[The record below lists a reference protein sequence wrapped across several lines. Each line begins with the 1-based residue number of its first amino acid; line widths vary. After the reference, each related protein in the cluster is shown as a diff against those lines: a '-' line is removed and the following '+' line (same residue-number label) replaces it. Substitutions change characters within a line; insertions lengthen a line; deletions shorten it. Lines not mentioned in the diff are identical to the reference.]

1 MSTIKSSA
9 ENLTLN
15 ADGANNDIK
24 FQSNGSE
31 VASIDQAGVLAAGGA
46 SIDGAVTINES
57 GADVDFRVESDNDA
71 NALFVQGSDG
81 NVGIGISTPTNPLT
95 VEGDGARIAFSNT
108 ATYPCLGGIS
118 GFRGGTTHGNI
129 YIETAGGSNFNT
141 PVERIAIE
149 GTTGEVKISTGDLFF
164 GTAGKGIV
172 LGATTNVDANTLDDY
187 EEGTWTPSV
196 LTGSGVSI
204 GTVYANSYIKIGK
217 VCTLS
222 ASFQVNSSNS
232 PSAYDIRF
240 GGFPFSFAAF
250 DNGGYPISLMYSH
263 NVTPTLFM
271 SRGGYVYYQGT
282 TVGGNNAEP
291 FGSALLN
298 GSNYLSLAFS
308 YHTT

>member
-1 MSTIKSSA
+1 MAKVKIQGHASGTGILTVTAPNTSTDRTITLPDATGTLLNSNGDGSS
-9 ENLTLN
+9 LTGV
-15 ADGANNDIK
+15 ADATKLPLAGGSMTNMLWVTGTNANNANNVGLGIWGGTTS
-24 FQSNGSE
+24 QGIYARGNA
-31 VASIDQAGVLAAGGA
+31 ASTNSFGLDSTGTTTFTQAGTERVKISSAGVLSASAGIELG
-46 SIDGAVTINES
+46 S
-57 GADVDFRVESDNDA
+57 GLDA
-71 NALFVQGSDG
+71 
-81 NVGIGISTPTNPLT
+81 
-95 VEGDGARIAFSNT
+95 T
-108 ATYPCLGGIS
+108 A
-118 GFRGGTTHGNI
+118 
-129 YIETAGGSNFNT
+129 
-141 PVERIAIE
+141 
-149 GTTGEVKISTGDLFF
+149 
-164 GTAGKGIV
+164 
-172 LGATTNVDANTLDDY
+172 ANTLNDY

-222 ASFQVNSSNS
+222 ASFQVNSTNT

-263 NVTPTLFM
+263 RQTPTLFM

-298 GSNYLSLAFS
+298 GSNYLSFAFS

>member
-1 MSTIKSSA
+1 MAKVKIQGHASGSGVLTVTAPNTSTDRTITLPDATGTLLNSNGDGSS
-9 ENLTLN
+9 LTGV
-15 ADGANNDIK
+15 ADATKLPLAGGSMTNMLWVTGTNANNANNVGLGIWGGTTS
-24 FQSNGSE
+24 QGIYARGNA
-31 VASIDQAGVLAAGGA
+31 ASTNSFGLDSTGTTTFTQAGTERVKISSAGVLSASAGIELG
-46 SIDGAVTINES
+46 S
-57 GADVDFRVESDNDA
+57 GLDA
-71 NALFVQGSDG
+71 
-81 NVGIGISTPTNPLT
+81 
-95 VEGDGARIAFSNT
+95 T
-108 ATYPCLGGIS
+108 A
-118 GFRGGTTHGNI
+118 
-129 YIETAGGSNFNT
+129 
-141 PVERIAIE
+141 
-149 GTTGEVKISTGDLFF
+149 
-164 GTAGKGIV
+164 
-172 LGATTNVDANTLDDY
+172 ANTLNDY

-222 ASFQVNSSNS
+222 ASFQVNSTNT

-263 NVTPTLFM
+263 RQTPTLFM

-298 GSNYLSLAFS
+298 GSNYLSFAFS